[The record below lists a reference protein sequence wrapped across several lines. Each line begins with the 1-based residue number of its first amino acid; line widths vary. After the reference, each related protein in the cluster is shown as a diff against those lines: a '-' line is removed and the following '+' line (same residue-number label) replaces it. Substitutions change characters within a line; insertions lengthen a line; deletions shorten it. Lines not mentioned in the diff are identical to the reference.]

1 MSYKLYY
8 AAGTASM
15 GVRVLLEE
23 IGAPYAL
30 IQTTTDRHKPRL
42 AEQLKLNPNGWVPV
56 LLWDQSAMYEC
67 AAITIFLCD
76 QHTEAKLAPAINT
89 LERSLFLQTLVYF
102 SSSFQAAFQL
112 DYHTHGFADTLADKP
127 SAQRGCQRRI
137 RETWQIIDGQ
147 IGSNQWLLGDKF
159 SATDIYLFM
168 LTTWLETS
176 RGHPAVTEFLN
187 IKRITDFVMLRPS
200 VQLVHSK
207 HVSEN
212 YIEKDLAW

>member
-1 MSYKLYY
+1 MTCKLYST
-8 AAGTASM
+8 AGISSM
-15 GVRVLLEE
+15 GVWVLLGE
-23 IGAPYAL
+23 ISAPYEL
-30 IQTTTDRHKPRL
+30 IPTTTGRRQALPAK
-42 AEQLKLNPNGWVPV
+42 QLKLNQKGWVPV
-56 LLWDQSAMYEC
+56 LLWDQNAMYRY
-67 AAITIFLCD
+67 AAITNFLCYR
-76 QHTEAKLAPAINT
+76 HTEANLAPALEA

-102 SSSFQAAFQL
+102 SSLFQAAFQL
-112 DYHTHGFADTLADKP
+112 DYHAHGFADTLADKP

-187 IKRITDFVMLRPS
+187 VKRITDSVMLRPS

-207 HVSEN
+207 HVSEK